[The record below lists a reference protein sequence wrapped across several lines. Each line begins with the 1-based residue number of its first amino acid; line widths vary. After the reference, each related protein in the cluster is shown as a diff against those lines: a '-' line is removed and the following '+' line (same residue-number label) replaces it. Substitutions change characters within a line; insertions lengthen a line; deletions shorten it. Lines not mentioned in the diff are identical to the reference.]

1 MVLFIFLIFIESF
14 AENQIIQRTEHHV
27 NQYSKQ
33 GLRTLVM
40 AKRVLSEEDFAVWL
54 VAHNEAKAA
63 PEGRERLLYESYCR
77 MERDLS
83 LLGATGIE
91 DKLQDQG
98 KSNLRIAVAH
108 LDRRYKTNFFNFFF
122 HSSGNDKFFTQ
133 SRNCSLGSDW

>member
-1 MVLFIFLIFIESF
+1 MRHTESF

-40 AKRVLSEEDFAVWL
+40 AKRVLSEEDFADWL

-63 PEGRERLLYESYCR
+63 LEGRERLLYESYCR
-77 MERDLS
+77 IERDLS

-98 KSNLRIAVAH
+98 KLMDIMS
-108 LDRRYKTNFFNFFF
+108 
-122 HSSGNDKFFTQ
+122 KFYVTLKKQ
-133 SRNCSLGSDW
+133 LVC

>member
-1 MVLFIFLIFIESF
+1 MFNHRLPLSSTESF

-40 AKRVLSEEDFAVWL
+40 AKRVLTEEDFAAWL
-54 VAHNEAKAA
+54 VTHNEAKAA
-63 PEGRERLLYESYCR
+63 LEGRERLLYESYCR
-77 MERDLS
+77 LERDLS

-98 KSNLRIAVAH
+98 N
-108 LDRRYKTNFFNFFF
+108 N
-122 HSSGNDKFFTQ
+122 
-133 SRNCSLGSDW
+133 